1 MTTEVGNPD
10 LPRSLQRI
18 VDLFAGAPKD
28 LRLEALLEYSRKVPP
43 LPEGLDATHM
53 EQVTECQTPFF
64 LAVDVDEAGTVTTH
78 FDCPPQAPTTR
89 GFAGILSVGLDGA
102 TADEVLAVPDDFYL
116 RMGLAEAISSL
127 RLRGMGAILARLKRQ
142 VRQRRDAAA

>member
-1 MTTEVGNPD
+1 M
-10 LPRSLQRI
+10 
-18 VDLFAGAPKD
+18 
-28 LRLEALLEYSRKVPP
+28 PP
-43 LPEGLDATHM
+43 LPEGLDAAHM

-64 LAVDVDEAGTVTTH
+64 LAVDVDEDGVVTTH
-78 FDCPPQAPTTR
+78 FDCPPQSPTTR

-102 TADEVLAVPDDFYL
+102 SADEVLAVPDDFYL

-142 VRQRRDAAA
+142 VRRHLDAAA

>member
-1 MTTEVGNPD
+1 MTTEVHDPD
-10 LPRSLQRI
+10 LPKPLRRI
-18 VDLFAGAPKD
+18 VDLFAGAPKE
-28 LRLEALLEYSRKVPP
+28 LRLEALLDYSRRVPP
-43 LPEGLDATHM
+43 LPADLDAAHM

-64 LAVDVDEAGTVTTH
+64 LTVDVDDAGIVTTH

-102 TADEVLAVPDDFYL
+102 SADEVLAVPDDFYL
-116 RMGLAEAISSL
+116 RMGLAEAISNL

-142 VRQRRDAAA
+142 VRERRDAAA

>member
-1 MTTEVGNPD
+1 MTSEVGNPD
-10 LPRSLQRI
+10 LPPPLRRI

-28 LRLEALLEYSRKVPP
+28 LRLEALLEYSRRVPA
-43 LPEGLDATHM
+43 LPDGLDASAM

-64 LAVDVDEAGTVTTH
+64 LAVDVDEAGIVTTH
-78 FDCPPQAPTTR
+78 FDCPPEAPTTR

-102 TADEVLAVPDDFYL
+102 SVDQVLAVPDDFYL
-116 RMGLAEAISSL
+116 HMGLAEAISGL

-142 VRQRRDAAA
+142 VRERAVAA